1 MIEIADET
9 LHDSNDTI
17 TEISNIAE
25 VTMWKNSDQYQ
36 LPSSLLDAYKKT
48 STCACL
54 LNII

>member
-25 VTMWKNSDQYQ
+25 VTIWKNSDLYQ
-36 LPSSLLDAYKKT
+36 LPSSLLGAYKKP
-48 STCACL
+48 STCDANNL
-54 LNII
+54 

>member
-25 VTMWKNSDQYQ
+25 VIMWKNSDQYQ
-36 LPSSLLDAYKKT
+36 LPSSLLNAYKKT